1 MSEENYF
8 SIRMARLSDAEL
20 KKYVDN
26 KDDFQHYA
34 VLTAILELEK
44 RGITVENSDIIKQEL
59 AEIKASETA
68 KIIEPIEQFASQ
80 STVQIDTNTET
91 PALYSTQ
98 AIFIFGALFS
108 VFGGGILMALNLFQL
123 NKKNSGWLVLLGAF
137 SYSFALN
144 YIYTFLNIADKVSI
158 TNFITASDIIYAL
171 IISIVSSLIGVFI
184 LYKLI
189 WEKEKPLNAAYPKRG
204 IIKPILIILLINLV
218 AGLVLMSSGNFP
230 QL

>member
-59 AEIKASETA
+59 AEI
-68 KIIEPIEQFASQ
+68 IEPIAQSASQ
-80 STVQIDTNTET
+80 STVQIESNTET

-137 SYSFALN
+137 FYSFALN

-158 TNFITASDIIYAL
+158 TNFISASDIIYAL

-189 WEKEKPLNAAYPKRG
+189 WEKEKPLNATYPKRG

>member
-44 RGITVENSDIIKQEL
+44 RGITVENSDLIKQEL

-68 KIIEPIEQFASQ
+68 NIIEPVEQIATQ
-80 STVQIDTNTET
+80 STAQINTNTEV

-137 SYSFALN
+137 FYSFSLN

-158 TNFITASDIIYAL
+158 TNFISASDIIFAL
-171 IISIVSSLIGVFI
+171 IISIVSSLVGVFI

-189 WEKEKPLNAAYPKRG
+189 WEKEKPSNSNYEKRG
-204 IIKPILIILLINLV
+204 ILKPVLIILAINLI